1 MKNTNGNIFYN
12 TLKSI
17 TNWLETG
24 DLVLLIVLVSAVH
37 FAAVLAKY
45 DYTPVAIA
53 LGLLVDLGIWRT
65 VRSAVRYQGANKFE
79 RVARFTLAIA
89 MIGISYA
96 YHERYYGD
104 VLLAAPVPFLIA
116 ALSWLDSRK
125 PVKAERK
132 EAQPEM
138 QPAQENEPMKYM
150 CVSCSATFDSQQG
163 LAAHTRKHLREK
175 TNGHKVKDIE
185 K

>member
-1 MKNTNGNIFYN
+1 MKNKNDNIFYR
-12 TLKSI
+12 TLQSI
-17 TNWLETG
+17 INWLETG

-45 DYTPVAIA
+45 DYPPVAIA

-65 VRSAVRYQGANKFE
+65 VRSACRYQGASKLE
-79 RVARFTLAIA
+79 RLARWVLAIA
-89 MIGISYA
+89 MIGVSYA

-125 PVKAERK
+125 PVKVERK
-132 EAQPEM
+132 ETQAE
-138 QPAQENEPMKYM
+138 EPLRYV
-150 CVSCSATFDSQQG
+150 CVSCGASYASQQG
-163 LAAHTRKHLREK
+163 LAAHQRKHTREK
-175 TNGHKVKDIE
+175 ANGHKEAIK
-185 K
+185 